1 MDKTNAEKAVKEL
14 TMMLMY
20 LTRSN
25 ERSAFDTVLEMTWK

>member
-20 LTRSN
+20 LTRFN